1 MFLPRLLHTLAG
13 SYLTRYNAAGM
24 SSNAGTIQ
32 FEQLT
37 VAFGT
42 AARTV
47 IAVEQISL
55 EIAAGSFVALV
66 GPSGSGKSTLLR
78 AAGGL
83 ITPTSG
89 HIRVG
94 GRSATAARLARQV
107 SFVFQQPVLLA
118 WHTAQANVEVPL
130 RIFGWSRA
138 ERQRAAQQ
146 SLELVG
152 LSRFAHAYP
161 HQLSGGMQQRVALAR
176 ALAFAPS
183 VLLMDEPFAALDE
196 ITRERL
202 NGELLNIWA
211 QTNATVLFVT
221 HSLAEAAFLADEV
234 VVLSAH
240 PGRIIARER
249 VPLPRPRTAEML
261 VAPELLACVARLRQH
276 LARSFAEP
284 HGGD

>member
-1 MFLPRLLHTLAG
+1 
-13 SYLTRYNAAGM
+13 M

-32 FEQLT
+32 FERIT

-47 IAVEQISL
+47 TAVEQISL

-89 HIRVG
+89 SIRVG

-146 SLELVG
+146 SLEMVG

-161 HQLSGGMQQRVALAR
+161 HQLSGGSAAAR
-176 ALAFAPS
+176 RAC
-183 VLLMDEPFAALDE
+183 
-196 ITRERL
+196 
-202 NGELLNIWA
+202 
-211 QTNATVLFVT
+211 
-221 HSLAEAAFLADEV
+221 
-234 VVLSAH
+234 
-240 PGRIIARER
+240 
-249 VPLPRPRTAEML
+249 PRPR
-261 VAPELLACVARLRQH
+261 LRTVRA
-276 LARSFAEP
+276 LD
-284 HGGD
+284 G